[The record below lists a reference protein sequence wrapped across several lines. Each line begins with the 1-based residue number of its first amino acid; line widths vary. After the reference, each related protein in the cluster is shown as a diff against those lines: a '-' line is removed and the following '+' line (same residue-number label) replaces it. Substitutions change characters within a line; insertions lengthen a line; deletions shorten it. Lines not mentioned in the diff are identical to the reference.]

1 MTGERLAEE
10 IKIYQGI
17 SRICF
22 IIADIWEHESNAQ
35 LDIRARKKQ
44 EYIKKAQISREK
56 AHKRY
61 LEYVSVYFPDK

>member
-35 LDIRARKKQ
+35 LAICARKNRN
-44 EYIKKAQISREK
+44 IS
-56 AHKRY
+56 KR
-61 LEYVSVYFPDK
+61 LRSAGRRLINGI

>member
-35 LDIRARKKQ
+35 LAIRARKKTGIYQ
-44 EYIKKAQISREK
+44 KGSDQPGEGS
-56 AHKRY
+56 
-61 LEYVSVYFPDK
+61 